1 MGRPA
6 KYDWEEITNM
16 VRAGMPR
23 PEVER
28 KYGCSSGRLS
38 EELKKRGIKEPEPE
52 LLRAKDALVDAVR
65 KVSEVSESFGAKSSV
80 IAVAAH
86 ETGHKLVLESFLDEA
101 NAMAVDIMRER
112 RESGEATIMD
122 AKQVIDMT
130 SRHLETR
137 YGKVTP
143 DTVFQLNQQIN
154 NEAQTPAR
162 IKIVAPKAIPNYD
175 D

>member
-1 MGRPA
+1 MARPA

-38 EELKKRGIKEPEPE
+38 EELKKRGIKEPVPE

-86 ETGHKLVLESFLDEA
+86 ETGYAL
-101 NAMAVDIMRER
+101 
-112 RESGEATIMD
+112 
-122 AKQVIDMT
+122 VIDRAAAAGVEKAMELLAEQDSMMGVKAFMET
-130 SRHLETR
+130 IDKATGILEPTR
-137 YGKVTP
+137 KAQNPT
-143 DTVFQLNQQIN
+143 TVVNNNTQQ
-154 NEAQTPAR
+154 
-162 IKIVAPKAIPNYD
+162 NYFAD
-175 D
+175 ALAEVRTATNTTYEE

>member
-38 EELKKRGIKEPEPE
+38 EELKKRGIKEPEPQ
-52 LLRAKDALVDAVR
+52 LVRAKDALVDAVR

-86 ETGHKLVLESFLDEA
+86 ETGRRFVLESILDEA
-101 NAMAVDIMRER
+101 TGYAAEVMREKR
-112 RESGEATIMD
+112 AAGELTIMD
-122 AKQVIDMT
+122 AKQVVDLT
-130 SRHLETR
+130 SKHIETR
-137 YGKVTP
+137 YGKSVDMNVTQTEGLP
-143 DTVFQLNQQIN
+143 QIKVVY
-154 NEAQTPAR
+154 EHT
-162 IKIVAPKAIPNYD
+162 D